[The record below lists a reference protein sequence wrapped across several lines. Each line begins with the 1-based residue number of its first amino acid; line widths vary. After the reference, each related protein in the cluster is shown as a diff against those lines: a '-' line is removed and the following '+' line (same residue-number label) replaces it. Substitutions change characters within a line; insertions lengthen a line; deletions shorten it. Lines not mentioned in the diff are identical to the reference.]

1 MTSLRVKIGKQNER
15 HQTILTDQDRD
26 CTLVRNHLPTCQKSV
41 TLHEFF
47 YFWLVYMSFFLAFD
61 TYLHNIFT
69 SYAPV
74 SREISYT
81 QRIGSKIIATFL
93 QFFLFLICS
102 AFTSFLFLMVSSF
115 TNFLFIFLVCQN
127 FNLLQKIISL
137 RRVRS
142 NTALSTDKT
151 FLKVVKALL

>member
-1 MTSLRVKIGKQNER
+1 
-15 HQTILTDQDRD
+15 
-26 CTLVRNHLPTCQKSV
+26 
-41 TLHEFF
+41 
-47 YFWLVYMSFFLAFD
+47 MSFFLAFD

-142 NTALSTDKT
+142 NTARDLALAETIESRPLCITDL
-151 FLKVVKALL
+151 FLNKSVAYLKFIKKIPSIKKKKNIFILCNFSMRTLKYF